1 MARHP
6 RSSQDTLSR
15 KSQAAALSL
24 LERRCGGNALNRIR
38 SKLERWKLPGL
49 PRGTAEGVLDYLK
62 FAFRLAPPRVSM
74 SYVGLVWNRWCTSRR
89 FQQNDKCVLCGKV
102 GTRDSVEHYASCVTV
117 LLLASYMVGTIPSN
131 LDTHAS
137 RIAYFF
143 GLPFKR
149 KEDRLRHLLWIH
161 AVYTL
166 KNVSRS
172 LGAPPQKKE
181 LFDFVDRFLC
191 RLSRSKGPI
200 SQTSRECISKRKA
213 EWAQFSLQDSQK
225 GPSRRRTGGRVD
237 NASHARPSDIPHR
250 GVARPLSSVALNGS
264 QSVLPQ
270 DRAVRPRLC

>member
-62 FAFRLAPPRVSM
+62 VAFRLAPPRVSM
-74 SYVGLVWNRWCTSRR
+74 SYFGLVWNRWCTSRR

-131 LDTHAS
+131 LDTYAS

-143 GLPFKR
+143 GLPSKR
-149 KEDRLRHLLWIH
+149 KEDRLRHLSWVH
-161 AVYTL
+161 AVYTRQ
-166 KNVSRS
+166 NSCRS
-172 LGAPPQKKE
+172 AGAPPQKKE
-181 LFDFVDRFLC
+181 LFDFMDRFLC
-191 RLSRSKGPI
+191 RLSYSKGPI
-200 SQTSRECISKRKA
+200 SRVSRECISKRKA
-213 EWAQFSLQDSQK
+213 EWAHLSLPDPQK
-225 GPSRRRTGGRVD
+225 GATSQTYRGVD
-237 NASHARPSDIPHR
+237 PQFLPGASARPS
-250 GVARPLSSVALNGS
+250 
-264 QSVLPQ
+264 
-270 DRAVRPRLC
+270 